1 MTTPQFL
8 CRRTPALFASVLLL
22 AAVAHPTARAQTSSA
37 ADDEAVRLSEF
48 TVKGNSDN
56 GYGASETMTGL
67 RVATKIKD
75 LPFTVNVLTSEF
87 FEDFGMFELNDNV
100 TGYISSFSG
109 LDQGGGFTLRG
120 YTSTYQLR
128 DGFFRL
134 GRYGVSNV
142 DRIEI
147 IKGAN
152 AATYGQSSPTGIVN
166 IISKMPSKT
175 SRQILR
181 LTAGSFDTQR
191 ENIEITGPLGKS
203 GKNSFIFTGASY
215 DRSFREPFAAQ
226 HYRELYLAAKH
237 EFDSGGSLLLQ
248 AEYFLSIR
256 HAPTSGLPVRIDSS
270 VTPNKFLGFATEFA
284 DINQPGPNSDLNRAM
299 NSFTGVYEKRFNS
312 IFSTRVAGNYYR
324 ARRWD
329 WSAAAGNTVNQLGVL
344 ARGAAPGR
352 GRIIENGGSFQADLI
367 AHYYL
372 ANRRVENK
380 ELVTIDIND
389 YYRYQP
395 SQSVINPD
403 LASYVRNIT
412 LGQPISYYLLPW
424 NPASAGPLTREDK
437 NRLTIYGTMFR
448 HQSAFFKGRLLLF
461 AGLRYDHV
469 TSTNRDL
476 ILKVVAPD
484 PVARQHSAHYI
495 NTATTPNTGINV
507 KITPTLSA
515 FASYARSF
523 NPVGQTAASTSQV
536 PNQTGYGVDYGIKQ
550 SLFNDKLNFTASG
563 FYNVREHVT
572 VQELDPV
579 TGFNINVPE
588 GTQLFRGVELDGTWN
603 YARNSS
609 LLVSYS
615 HINAIIVNA
624 GVNAYMQVGRSPA
637 NVTPDQIG
645 IANKYAFSGALKG
658 LSTNVGVRYRS
669 PTPPFSPGT
678 GDTYTGN
685 VFTRTTY
692 QWAYKN
698 PGWAVWDWGL
708 NYDFPKFSHYNL
720 SQSIRLNISNVFNK
734 TYISSSTFGEHRS
747 YYVTYTL
754 KH

>member
-1 MTTPQFL
+1 MHPNQTCSRSAPV
-8 CRRTPALFASVLLL
+8 ALAVLFVIHAATVPLL
-22 AAVAHPTARAQTSSA
+22 AAQTSSP
-37 ADDEAVRLSEF
+37 ADDDRVVTLSEF
-48 TVKGNSDN
+48 TVKGNSDSS
-56 GYGASETMTGL
+56 YGASETMTGL

-147 IKGAN
+147 IKGPN

-166 IISKMPSKT
+166 IISKQPSKIA
-175 SRQILR
+175 RQTLR
-181 LTAGSFDTQR
+181 LTAGSFNTDR
-191 ENIEITGPLGKS
+191 ENIEITGPIGKS
-203 GKNSFIFTGASY
+203 GRDSFIFTGAAY
-215 DRSFREPFAAQ
+215 ERSFREPFASQ
-226 HYRELYLAAKH
+226 RYRELYLAEKH
-237 EFDSGGSLLLQ
+237 EFVSGGSLVLQ

-256 HAPTSGLPVRIDSS
+256 HAPTSGLPVRLDTTVSPS
-270 VTPNKFLGFATEFA
+270 RFLGFATEFA
-284 DINQPGPNSDLNRAM
+284 DINQPGPNSTLNRAM
-299 NSFTGVYEKRFNS
+299 NSFTGIYEKRFNS

-329 WSAAAGNTVNQLGVL
+329 WSAAAGNTVNTAGVL

-352 GRIIENGGSFQADLI
+352 GRIIENGGSFQSDLI
-367 AHYYL
+367 AHYWL
-372 ANRRVENK
+372 AKHRIENK
-380 ELVTIDIND
+380 DLATIDIND

-424 NPASAGPLTREDK
+424 NPASASGLTREDK
-437 NRLTIYGTMFR
+437 NRLTIYGAMFR
-448 HQSAFFKGRLLLF
+448 HQSGFLNNRLLVF
-461 AGLRYDHV
+461 GGLRYDHV

-476 ILKVVAPD
+476 VKKL
-484 PVARQHSAHYI
+484 QAHYV
-495 NTATTPNTGINV
+495 NTATTPNTGINYKV
-507 KITPTLSA
+507 TPTLSA

-523 NPVGQTAASTSQV
+523 NPVSQTAASTSQV
-536 PNQTGYGVDYGIKQ
+536 PNQTGYGVDYGLKQ
-550 SLFNDKLNFTASG
+550 SLFHDRLNFTMSG
-563 FYNVREHVT
+563 YYNVREHVT

-588 GTQLFRGVELDGTWN
+588 GSQLFRGMEFDGTWN
-603 YARNSS
+603 FAPNSS
-609 LLVSYS
+609 LIASYG
-615 HINAIIVNA
+615 HVNAKITNA

-645 IANKYAFSGALKG
+645 LAVKYSFPRLLKG
-658 LSTNVGVRYRS
+658 LSTNLGVRYRA

-678 GDTYTGN
+678 GDTYSGN
-685 VFTRTTY
+685 KFVSSTN
-692 QWAYKN
+692 QWAYRN
-698 PGWAVWDWGL
+698 PGWAVWDFGL
-708 NYDFPKFSHYNL
+708 NYALPKSGHHL
-720 SQSIRLNISNVFNK
+720 TQSVRLNVGNLFNK
-734 TYISSSTFGEHRS
+734 YYLSGSGLGEHRS
-747 YYVTYTL
+747 FYVTYTL
-754 KH
+754 TH